1 MSNIIN
7 YKDTYDNIYKLNI
20 KLSNTFNS
28 LLQFNT
34 KLLGKYY
41 FIIVRNHIIT
51 NKYKLSKYASIIGLF
66 YILNRIRYYY
76 GINSIPQLLL
86 NIPIISDKIKLK
98 LKETSMKSRRDLI
111 IIILTI

>member
-41 FIIVRNHIIT
+41 FI
-51 NKYKLSKYASIIGLF
+51 K
-66 YILNRIRYYY
+66 
-76 GINSIPQLLL
+76 
-86 NIPIISDKIKLK
+86 
-98 LKETSMKSRRDLI
+98 
-111 IIILTI
+111 